1 MTTTYTTFAESV
13 QSAKAHISHIYEMYA
28 VVADNAIDAKH
39 DRVRF
44 AELVACFVLSCEEYG
59 WLSKF
64 PEWASVNY
72 GVICAALTELVD
84 EWEE

>member
-1 MTTTYTTFAESV
+1 MSTSITFADSV
-13 QSAKAHISHIYEMYA
+13 QSVKAHIMNIYEMYA
-28 VVADNAIDAKH
+28 VVSDNAIDAKH

-44 AELVACFVLSCEEYG
+44 AELVACFILSCEMYG
-59 WLSKF
+59 WLAKF
-64 PEWASVNY
+64 PEWANVNY